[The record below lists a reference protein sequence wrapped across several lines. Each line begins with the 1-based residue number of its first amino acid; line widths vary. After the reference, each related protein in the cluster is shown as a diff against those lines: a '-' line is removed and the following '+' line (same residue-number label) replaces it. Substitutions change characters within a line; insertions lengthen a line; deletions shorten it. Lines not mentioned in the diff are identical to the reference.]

1 MKLISQFIC
10 SDMQPL
16 IDVMQLLKL
25 DIPIVREEIKWKEKY
40 SKLSNDKLI
49 REAMK
54 TPTLSTQRTRSGR
67 RVMHKKL
74 AEDEVSD
81 FVEKEE
87 ANIESFD
94 GNNPPITVQN
104 QVEIVESVPPTP
116 MEEQQAQHLTELLTV
131 TNDMGKID
139 NFRPDPNDVSNV
151 VIEGTDTA
159 HLIREC
165 VLCHKKVLGK
175 TKQ

>member
-1 MKLISQFIC
+1 MKEIMR
-10 SDMQPL
+10 SDKFYTIFEPHSS
-16 IDVMQLLKL
+16 V
-25 DIPIVREEIKWKEKY
+25 
-40 SKLSNDKLI
+40 
-49 REAMK
+49 
-54 TPTLSTQRTRSGR
+54 
-67 RVMHKKL
+67 
-74 AEDEVSD
+74 DESSV
-81 FVEKEE
+81 
-87 ANIESFD
+87 
-94 GNNPPITVQN
+94 PQ
-104 QVEIVESVPPTP
+104 IVENAPPTP

-175 TKQ
+175 TK

>member
-1 MKLISQFIC
+1 
-10 SDMQPL
+10 MQPL

-25 DIPIVREEIKWKEKY
+25 DIPIVREEIKWTEKY
-40 SKLSNDKLI
+40 TKLSNDKFV
-49 REAMK
+49 RETKK

-94 GNNPPITVQN
+94 GNPPITLHN
-104 QVEIVESVPPTP
+104 QVDVVEHVPPTP
-116 MEEQQAQHLTELLTV
+116 MEEVQQTHHLTELLTV
-131 TNDMGKID
+131 TNDLGKIE
-139 NFRPDPNDVSNV
+139 NYRPDPNDITNV

-165 VLCHKKVLGK
+165 VLCRKKVLGK
-175 TKQ
+175 TK